1 MKTRRMTVN
10 YRLLG
15 GFYFF
20 INKIKNFLNIINAL
34 LGILLYFLSSFKH
47 FSRASSESG
56 VVTVAELNTKQLFF
70 CLLLYFT

>member
-56 VVTVAELNTKQLFF
+56 VVTVAELNSSFF
-70 CLLLYFT
+70 VYFSILHN